1 MITPVYNTLPYLGT
15 WMASLLAQTGPPAT
29 LRIEVIAVDDGSD
42 DGSTAELA
50 RLAALH
56 RPLLT
61 VVPPTGRHGPA
72 HARNRALDLATG
84 RYLFFLDSDDHLA
97 PQALAGLVA
106 AADEHGSDIVLGR
119 VVGVNGRWVPVGAC
133 RRTDHDVPFPS
144 PDLVWSLTPSKL
156 FRRDLIRE
164 QRLRFR
170 EELPVYSD
178 GPFVLEAYFR
188 ARRISVLAD
197 RDYYFLVARADTG
210 NITYT
215 SRPSDRLRGI
225 AAGVAVT
232 VRHTGPGRD
241 RDVVNDRHLRGD
253 LLNLFR
259 HDFLALS
266 RPDQE
271 SLCADAAGLLRPHL
285 TDGIRERCDELQRL
299 RLHCVL
305 YGLVDEL
312 VVLARHGVEHGGR
325 APEALTVTGA
335 AWADAAAAPAR
346 AANAADTATSATS
359 AKAAKAAKAAT
370 LVLHARRPV
379 RLPALAAVPIA
390 RAVPV
395 PAPGAG
401 RATDRTVSAPAA
413 RSGGLE
419 FPSDGLGGDDAQ
431 QVQIPLAALLPG
443 PHGRAGGGRPGGY
456 WSLALDTE
464 YAGRR
469 VEFPVPADPTLA
481 ARRWWHRGRLYRAT
495 PLSGDDGELVLAIAP
510 IRLRRVIGL
519 RLRRV
524 LRGAPGSRPGR

>member
-15 WMASLLAQTGPPAT
+15 WMASLLEQTGPGAT

-42 DGSTAELA
+42 DGSAAELA

-61 VVPPTGRHGPA
+61 VLPLAERRGPA
-72 HARNRALDLATG
+72 HARNRALDLAGG

-119 VVGVNGRWVPVGAC
+119 VVGVNGRWVPAGAC

-156 FRRDLIRE
+156 FRRDLVRE

-197 RDYYFLVARADTG
+197 RDYYFLVARTDTG

-225 AAGVAVT
+225 AAGVEVT

-241 RDVVNDRHLRGD
+241 RDLVNDRHLRGD

-259 HDFLALS
+259 HDFLTLS

-271 SLCADAAGLLRPHL
+271 SLCADAAELLRPHL

-305 YGLVDEL
+305 HGLVDEL
-312 VVLARHGVEHGGR
+312 VVLARHGIEHGGR
-325 APEALTVTGA
+325 APEALTVIGA
-335 AWADAAAAPAR
+335 AWADPAARAS
-346 AANAADTATSATS
+346 AANAASADN
-359 AKAAKAAKAAT
+359 AAT
-370 LVLHARRPV
+370 LVLHARQPV
-379 RLPALAAVPIA
+379 RLPGLAAVPVA

-395 PAPGAG
+395 PAPAAG
-401 RATDRTVSAPAA
+401 RATGGATHVPAA
-413 RSGGLE
+413 RGDGLE
-419 FPSDGLGGDDAQ
+419 FPGDGLGDDGAR
-431 QVQIPLAALLPG
+431 QVRVPLAALLPG
-443 PHGRAGGGRPGGY
+443 PQGRAGGGRPSGY

-469 VEFPVPADPTLA
+469 VELPVPADPTLP
-481 ARRWWHRGRLYRAT
+481 ARRWWHRGRLYRVT
-495 PLSGDDGELVLAIAP
+495 PLRGDGGELVLAIAP

-519 RLRRV
+519 RIRRA
-524 LRGAPGSRPGR
+524 LRGAPGSRTAR